1 MKQKYQSGI
10 AVISAMLLA
19 ALTTVIVGQ
28 LIWQQQLLI
37 SELENQ
43 QNATQAQWIA
53 DAAIQ
58 WARPVLAEDNKTS
71 TIDHYKEL
79 WATRLPATPVEGG
92 KISGQIVDMQQF
104 LNLNNLKNE
113 TSAQDSL
120 NRLLN
125 KLTLTNNLTPAL
137 VDWLDEDDLS
147 NGAEGA
153 ESNYYSNQSPAYL
166 AANQALV
173 ELGNLIR
180 VKGFDQASINKLRP
194 FTTVLPKNTELNV
207 NAASA
212 EVLSFVL
219 PNTSLQD
226 AQNMVATRNVT
237 PFTSLADFKER
248 MPKPDNDVG
257 NINLSVN
264 SRYFLV
270 TCIAQVD
277 RTILRVEALLY
288 RDDTGWPIV
297 LWKRIG

>member
-43 QNATQAQWIA
+43 QNATQAQWIT

-58 WARPVLAEDNKTS
+58 WARPVLAEDNQTS

-79 WATRLPATPVEGG
+79 WATRLPVTPVEGG

-113 TSAQDSL
+113 SSAQDSL

-125 KLTLTNNLTPAL
+125 KLVLTNNLTPAL

-180 VKGFDQASINKLRP
+180 VKGFDQTSINKITP

-207 NAASA
+207 NTASA

-219 PNTSLQD
+219 PDTSLQD
-226 AQNMVATRNVT
+226 AQNIVATRNLS

-270 TCIAQVD
+270 TCKAQVD
-277 RTILRVEALLY
+277 RTTLRVEALLY
-288 RDDTGWPIV
+288 RDDSGWPIV
-297 LWKRIG
+297 LWKRVG

>member
-79 WATRLPATPVEGG
+79 WATRLPATPVEAG

-125 KLTLTNNLTPAL
+125 KLMLTNNLTPAL

-180 VKGFDQASINKLRP
+180 VKGFDQASINKMRP

-226 AQNMVATRNVT
+226 AQNMVATRNVM

-270 TCIAQVD
+270 TCIAQVG
-277 RTILRVEALLY
+277 RTTLRVEALLY
-288 RDDTGWPIV
+288 RDDSGWPIV